1 MLIIFYFNHNSYV
14 FKNNRIKKEAEAR
27 NEAEGLILTTENDY
41 LSNEVVP
48 EESKEKIRQGI
59 ADLRK
64 ALETKQDI
72 AGEVQKLKEITMAVG
87 ADIYAKAQQQQQPQQ
102 HTHSDDPDQQQRKQW
117 EKLVVIHN
125 TFFSY
130 LFGLDKKSR
139 LGFFVF
145 QQKKK

>member
-1 MLIIFYFNHNSYV
+1 M
-14 FKNNRIKKEAEAR
+14 
-27 NEAEGLILTTENDY
+27 
-41 LSNEVVP
+41 VP

-102 HTHSDDPDQQQRKQW
+102 HTHSDDPDQQQRKQ
-117 EKLVVIHN
+117 
-125 TFFSY
+125 
-130 LFGLDKKSR
+130 
-139 LGFFVF
+139 
-145 QQKKK
+145 